1 MGSESATNKSVAPSI
16 DGEAAV
22 KLGGADIVV
31 AKVEKIVGAVG
42 VVDGGAVEIAGG
54 KIGVGSINKTVD
66 GSRASAFGDE
76 FNGAIS
82 IRIDSDITATA
93 VGSLD
98 EDSLTFDTE
107 SAGSRF
113 DSGGSF
119 TQIEVALVINN

>member
-31 AKVEKIVGAVG
+31 AEIKEVVAAIG

-66 GSRASAFGDE
+66 GSRAGAFGDE
-76 FNGAIS
+76 FNSAIS
-82 IRIDSDITATA
+82 IRVDSDVAAAT
-93 VGSLD
+93 VSSLD